1 MLMFLFQSQSKMLF
15 FYCNSVNNKQKT
27 KTKNYT
33 PGGSTQVSLFPNF
46 KVNMHEYS
54 WLITILFQAMILYR
68 SHAFTI
74 CLIII
79 LSNSGFSITDI
90 QGRFFWNWIR
100 ATYEISTWVLTS
112 LQMRASLPKN
122 SQFRAWV
129 IRSEVKKQLR
139 LQSLQGNQRVN
150 QVSGFRQQRNQRA
163 RRFNHNETKIKR
175 EVYISKIIFLEQ
187 ITTVHC
193 NFQLSMEDRFKYT
206 EQRFEESYIMT

>member
-1 MLMFLFQSQSKMLF
+1 MLF

-100 ATYEISTWVLTS
+100 ATSEISTWVLTS

-122 SQFRAWV
+122 S
-129 IRSEVKKQLR
+129 
-139 LQSLQGNQRVN
+139 
-150 QVSGFRQQRNQRA
+150 
-163 RRFNHNETKIKR
+163 
-175 EVYISKIIFLEQ
+175 
-187 ITTVHC
+187 
-193 NFQLSMEDRFKYT
+193 
-206 EQRFEESYIMT
+206 